1 MPVLYVQPV
10 PKRLLINLSF
20 NRSGELGEVFGSGT
34 AAVVSSLSML
44 HYQGT
49 DYEISGGKAGPLT
62 RKFFDTLTAIQY
74 GAAEDPHG

>member
-1 MPVLYVQPV
+1 M
-10 PKRLLINLSF
+10 R
-20 NRSGELGEVFGSGT
+20 EVFGSGT

-62 RKFFDTLTAIQY
+62 QKFFETLTAIQY
-74 GAAEDPHG
+74 GAAEDPHGWRESSRPAGPEMRPGWVSYWLR